1 MKLKIRTKVSVGILF
16 LFAEFALIGGLS
28 MYYISSIKYSSE
40 LMIKNNYWSVHYS
53 ENMIQAI
60 DETHTAVNSIFLNK
74 KYHYDENSLT
84 VSFNKFE
91 ENLNLEDKNITE
103 FGEKELVQSI
113 RQDYFKYKSLVTEQN
128 IDFINDKVNYYT
140 VNVLPLLN
148 ELKAKIFTVST
159 LNMQAIV
166 QKNASLNN
174 MINRIYKNLSI
185 VLALC
190 FAITFTFMINFP
202 SYIAGPIKKI
212 TENIKEITNNN
223 FKSRIRISSNDEF
236 K

>member
-91 ENLNLEDKNITE
+91 ENLNLEDKNIT
-103 FGEKELVQSI
+103 
-113 RQDYFKYKSLVTEQN
+113 
-128 IDFINDKVNYYT
+128 
-140 VNVLPLLN
+140 
-148 ELKAKIFTVST
+148 
-159 LNMQAIV
+159 
-166 QKNASLNN
+166 
-174 MINRIYKNLSI
+174 
-185 VLALC
+185 
-190 FAITFTFMINFP
+190 
-202 SYIAGPIKKI
+202 
-212 TENIKEITNNN
+212 
-223 FKSRIRISSNDEF
+223 
-236 K
+236 